1 MAEADETATPR
12 LLALL
17 AEAER
22 HAILTRSAH
31 PGLAGFVLGAAVGL
45 VLGLTDPPWAEAALD
60 ELAELLAAEVG
71 RSPVAHRAELWGMA
85 RRLIDAAAAIER
97 EDLA

>member
-1 MAEADETATPR
+1 MADADETATPR
-12 LLALL
+12 LMALL

-45 VLGLTDPPWAEAALD
+45 VLGLIEPAWSEAAV
-60 ELAELLAAEVG
+60 EEFAELLAADDG
-71 RSPVAHRAELWGMA
+71 RSPSAHRAELWGMA

-97 EDLA
+97 KDLA